1 MADKVR
7 YEMIPTTADHIAFVA
22 DHMCEAD
29 VAEVW
34 ASAQLHPLE
43 ALKFSVLVSEQALT
57 GTADGEP
64 FCIFG
69 VVRKSVLDTTG
80 IPWLLGTNAV
90 KRHARGF
97 MQRNKTIIKEWMH
110 RYELLENWVDSRNT
124 KSVAWLRWLGFE
136 IQEASPYGAFGLP
149 FHHFT
154 MRRS

>member
-1 MADKVR
+1 MADRVR
-7 YEMIPTTADHIAFVA
+7 YEMIPATADHIEFIA
-22 DHMCEAD
+22 DHMREAD
-29 VAEVW
+29 VEEVW
-34 ASAQLHPLE
+34 ASAQLQPLE
-43 ALKFSVLVSEQALT
+43 ALRLSVMVSEQALT

-64 FCIFG
+64 ICIFG
-69 VVRKSVLDTTG
+69 CGRKSLLDTTG
-80 IPWLLGTNAV
+80 IPWLLGTD
-90 KRHARGF
+90 KIDRHAKGF
-97 MQRNKTIIKEWMH
+97 MQRNKTIIKEWME